1 MHTLRTVHC
10 RSIVALASVF
20 FLALLCPSR
29 PAIARDLIV
38 EHNPTD
44 TSHFSTIQSAI
55 TYVTSQTPTT
65 TSFRIMVEPSST
77 PYGGPITFISNVPI
91 IGRETA
97 RTIISG
103 DNTGT
108 LINVSNVT
116 NVTIKN
122 FTIITA
128 AIGISVVNSST
139 VVVTSNVFQV
149 GTGGTAV
156 YVDTSPSTQIIN
168 NTFYQNGTAVNT
180 NSDILITNN
189 IFSTNGTAV
198 SSSVPLAQTTY
209 NDYHGNTTIG
219 VTPDINSLPNAA
231 VTNPDPL
238 FVDPANRDFHLKT
251 GSPCHSY
258 DGAPA
263 GNPSY
268 QNQVDTTTFDMGAYG
283 GRDSDTIPV
292 PVKSVVAT
300 GSTSTAPP
308 YSIDVSWATDLNYQ
322 VKGYKVY
329 YGYAPGIYNGNDAV
343 VSGQTGTSPIDVGN
357 VAQFTLDGLSSAIAI
372 PSAPVLN
379 SEPQPRNQ
387 GLILSWTSVLNATRY
402 DIYYALASAPSLTF
416 SPVNAGNTT
425 SYHLTGLVNG
435 EIYNIGVKAVSQAI
449 YYVVVT
455 SYTTTNTS
463 LQNRGVDF
471 ESAYS
476 IVERNVPVGPVSES
490 ALSNVVIGLPEM
502 LVPYPNLPNTGCF
515 IATAA
520 YGSRDSFAVE
530 VLREFRDR
538 YLQTNAAGRAFISW
552 YYSTSPP
559 AARFI
564 TEHPALKPVVR
575 IALAPFVAGAFLLTE
590 TSPAVTASALFL
602 MLALTVVLLRWKHR
616 AARRTLSR
624 SDTLQP

>member
-1 MHTLRTVHC
+1 MHTQRTVHF
-10 RSIVALASVF
+10 RSIVALAGVF

-65 TSFRIMVEPSST
+65 TNFRIMVEPSPT
-77 PYGGPITFISNVPI
+77 PYSGPITPISNVPI

-103 DNTGT
+103 NSAGT
-108 LINVSNVT
+108 LISLNNVT
-116 NVTIKN
+116 NVTIRN
-122 FTIITA
+122 FTIINA

-139 VVVTSNVFQV
+139 VVIAGNVFQV

-156 YVDTSPSTQIIN
+156 SVENFPSTQIIN
-168 NTFYQNGTAVNT
+168 NTFYQNGTAVST
-180 NSDILITNN
+180 KSDILITNN
-189 IFSTNGTAV
+189 IFSTNGTAI
-198 SSSVPLAQTTY
+198 SGSVPLNQVTF
-209 NDYHGNTTIG
+209 NDYHGNTNIG
-219 VTPDINSLPNAA
+219 VALDINSLPNAT
-231 VTNPDPL
+231 VTDPDPL
-238 FVDPANRDFHLKT
+238 FVAPANRDFHLKA

-258 DGAPA
+258 GGVPA
-263 GNPSY
+263 GNPSH
-268 QNQVDTTTFDMGAYG
+268 QNRVDSTTFDMGAYG
-283 GRDSDTIPV
+283 GLYSDTIPV
-292 PVKSVVAT
+292 PVQSVVAT

-308 YSIDVSWATDLNYQ
+308 YSIAVSWAADLNYQ
-322 VKGYKVY
+322 VKGYKLY
-329 YGYAPGIYNGNDAV
+329 YGYASGNYIGNDAV

-357 VAQFTLDGLSSAIAI
+357 TAPFTLEGLSPAVVVPA
-372 PSAPVLN
+372 APVLN
-379 SEPQPRNQ
+379 IEPQPRNQ
-387 GLILSWTSVLNATRY
+387 GLILSWTSVTGATRY

-425 SYHLTGLVNG
+425 SYHLTGLING
-435 EIYNIGVKAVSQAI
+435 ETYNIGIKAVSQTT
-449 YYVVVT
+449 YYIVMT
-455 SYTTTNTS
+455 SYTSTNTS

-476 IVERNVPVGPVSES
+476 AESVVPMGPVSES
-490 ALSNVVIGLPEM
+490 GLSNVVTGLPEA

-515 IATAA
+515 IATTA
-520 YGSRDSFAVE
+520 YGSRESFAVE

-538 YLQTNAAGRAFISW
+538 YLQTNAAGRAFVRW

-575 IALAPFVAGAFLLTE
+575 IALAPVVAGAFLLTE
-590 TSPAVTASALFL
+590 TSPAMAASALFL
-602 MLALTVVLLRWKHR
+602 LLALAVVLLRGKQS

-624 SDTLQP
+624 SGTRQP

>member
-1 MHTLRTVHC
+1 MNTQRNVHF
-10 RSIVALASVF
+10 RSIVTLAGVI

-29 PAIARDLIV
+29 TASARDLIV

-44 TSHFSTIQSAI
+44 PTHFSAIQAAI
-55 TYVTSQTPTT
+55 AYVTSQTPTT

-77 PYGGPITFISNVPI
+77 PYSGPITPISNVPI

-103 DNTGT
+103 NSTGT
-108 LINVSNVT
+108 LISANNVT
-116 NVTIKN
+116 NVTIRN
-122 FTIITA
+122 FTIINA

-139 VVVTSNVFQV
+139 TVVASNVFQV

-156 YVDTSPSTQIIN
+156 YVENSPSTQIIN
-168 NTFYQNGTAVNT
+168 NTFYQNGTAVST
-180 NSDILITNN
+180 KSDILITNN
-189 IFSTNGTAV
+189 IFSTNGTAI
-198 SSSVPLAQTTY
+198 SGSVPLSQVTF
-209 NDYHGNTTIG
+209 NDYHGNTNIG
-219 VTPDINSLPNAA
+219 VTLDSNSLPNAT
-231 VTNPDPL
+231 VTDPNPL
-238 FVDPANRDFHLKT
+238 FVDPANRDFHLKA

-258 DGAPA
+258 NGVPA

-268 QNQVDTTTFDMGAYG
+268 QNRVDSTTFDMGAYG
-283 GRDSDTIPV
+283 GLYSDTIPI
-292 PVKSVVAT
+292 PVKSIVAT

-308 YSIDVSWATDLNYQ
+308 YSIAISWTADLNYQ

-329 YGYAPGIYNGNDAV
+329 YGYTSGNYTGNDAV
-343 VSGQTGTSPIDVGN
+343 VSGQTGTSPIDAGN
-357 VAQFTLDGLSSAIAI
+357 SAQFTLDGLSPAVAV
-372 PSAPVLN
+372 PAAPVLKN
-379 SEPQPRNQ
+379 EPQPRNQ
-387 GLILSWTSVLNATRY
+387 GLVLSWTAVPGATRY

-435 EIYNIGVKAVSQAI
+435 ETYNIGVKAVSQAT
-449 YYVVVT
+449 YYVVMT
-455 SYTTTNTS
+455 SYTSTNTS

-476 IVERNVPVGPVSES
+476 AESVVPMGPVNES
-490 ALSNVVIGLPEM
+490 GLSNVVTGLPEA

-520 YGSRDSFAVE
+520 YGSPDAFAVE

-538 YLQTNAAGRAFISW
+538 YLQTNAAGRAFVRW
-552 YYSTSPP
+552 YYAFSPS

-564 TEHPALKPVVR
+564 TEHPGLKPFVRAALGPVVSVALLFTR
-575 IALAPFVAGAFLLTE
+575 APHLALAVAAMLLIALTALLAFRMR
-590 TSPAVTASALFL
+590 S
-602 MLALTVVLLRWKHR
+602 LRTHR
-616 AARRTLSR
+616 PIGNQS
-624 SDTLQP
+624 